1 MADDGTPTWRKYWGW
16 SNTKQHQWET
26 CRKQYWFANVRRYAF
41 DYGSTEAEELR
52 FLARDLTS
60 LGMLTGAMVHDAIE
74 AQIGHHQLT
83 RQVSLDGARAHVRR
97 RLGEVRQAPEKHLV
111 EAVNGLGV
119 DADDLD
125 ACAERADALLSRFFE
140 EVWPRVRDRRYLAHE
155 ELDDLTV
162 DGVRVIVVADLVTE
176 LDDGTVCV
184 TDWKTGSRQ
193 GDPDD
198 HLQLGTYLLWA
209 SRRYDVEPADLRG
222 ELVYLQDGAFEI
234 TEPTRERLEDVRQTI
249 VEQGSEML
257 QADSFPADP
266 GDDVCPTCPF
276 ATICEEGEEHLPE
289 GTRNPYR

>member
-1 MADDGTPTWRKYWGW
+1 MSPDEPTWRRYWGW

-26 CRKQYWFANVRRYAF
+26 CRKQYWFANVHRYDF
-41 DYGSTEAEELR
+41 DYGSVEAEELR

-60 LGMLTGAMVHDAIE
+60 LGMLTGAMVHDAIDR
-74 AQIGHHQLT
+74 QISLHQLT
-83 RQVSLDGARAHVRR
+83 RQVSLEGARRHVRR
-97 RLGEVRQAPEKHLV
+97 RLGEVRQAPQKHLV

-125 ACAERADALLSRFFE
+125 DCAAEADRLLSRFFD
-140 EVWPRVRDRRYLAHE
+140 EVWPRVRDRRYRAHE

-176 LDDGTVCV
+176 LDDGTICV

-193 GDPDD
+193 DEAED

-222 ELVYLQDGAFEI
+222 ELVYLRDGTFDVA
-234 TEPTRERLEDVRQTI
+234 EPTRERLDAVAGTI

-257 QADSFPADP
+257 KAETFPAEP
-266 GDDVCPTCPF
+266 GEEVCPTCPF
-276 ATICEEGEEHLPE
+276 ATVCEEGGRHLPE
-289 GTRNPYR
+289 GTRNPYK